1 MSSSSFDRA
10 IPFGIDPKVAA
21 GLFVS
26 IAFHAMTLAAM
37 RVFAHSSAYPSGH
50 SSSQTGRSAN
60 TIQVSVLPR
69 VPASTSRVATRSQT
83 RRRRPVPAA
92 QREVAI
98 EKPTTDATESADTS
112 AAQGPVASELIRLD
126 GTSEWAPDSYF
137 GRLMSRIAS
146 RKSYPG
152 EALRQGREGTVEVS
166 FLLTKDGR
174 IENVALKTESQ
185 HRDLNQAALETI
197 RRLRR
202 FQSIPDEISIQDLAL
217 VIPFV
222 YRLN

>member
-1 MSSSSFDRA
+1 MSSSSSVRA
-10 IPFGIDPKVAA
+10 IAFGIDPKIAA

-37 RVFAHSSAYPSGH
+37 RGFAHSSASP
-50 SSSQTGRSAN
+50 SSQAGGSAS
-60 TIQVSVLPR
+60 TIQVSVLP
-69 VPASTSRVATRSQT
+69 PTTSSTSRLTTRSQT
-83 RRRRPVPAA
+83 RRRRPAPAA
-92 QREVAI
+92 QRDVAI
-98 EKPTTDATESADTS
+98 EKATSDTAETADTS
-112 AAQGPVASELIRLD
+112 AAQGPVGSELIRLD
-126 GTSEWAPDSYF
+126 GASEWAPDSYF

-185 HRDLNQAALETI
+185 HRDLNQAALDTI